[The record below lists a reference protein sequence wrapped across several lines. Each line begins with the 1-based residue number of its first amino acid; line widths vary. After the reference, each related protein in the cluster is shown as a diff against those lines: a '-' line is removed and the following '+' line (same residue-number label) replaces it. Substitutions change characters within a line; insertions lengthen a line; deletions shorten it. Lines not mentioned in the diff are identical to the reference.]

1 MNLMTKVSEQAVRV
15 TIYRNPNTNAVEV
28 LQRDDYYPFGLQ
40 KSPCPVYG
48 NN

>member
-1 MNLMTKVSEQAVRV
+1 MTKVSEQAVRV